1 MIVRLTK
8 PSPSLIVRRMKKP
21 LFLLVL
27 TLFCAIPAAAQS
39 SEFGITLG
47 GSSRTVDDAVN
58 ENDVPFL
65 DDELSLSRSAVD
77 LFWGLQIEEGTW
89 LKIKAGRI
97 QTPVA
102 VDVSPV
108 QNPRPPANQRIRRD
122 VEGEVQH
129 IEANAEYRFSEPFG
143 TTALFAGVGLY
154 RHSGEGVETESN
166 WGWNAGVNAD
176 FPITRRYGLL
186 IEGTYHWTR
195 ADFRPRYLT
204 IGGGLRVSF

>member
-1 MIVRLTK
+1 MIVQLTN
-8 PSPSLIVRRMKKP
+8 PAPSLIVRRMRKP
-21 LFLLVL
+21 LALLVL
-27 TLFCAIPAAAQS
+27 MLVCAVPAFAQS
-39 SEFGITLG
+39 SELGILIG

-65 DDELSLSRSAVD
+65 DDEFSFSRSAVD
-77 LFWGLQIEEGTW
+77 LYWGFRVEQSTW
-89 LKIKAGRI
+89 IKIKAGRME
-97 QTPVA
+97 TPVA
-102 VDVSPV
+102 VDVTPV

-143 TTALFAGVGLY
+143 TTGLFAGVGLY

-176 FPITRRYGLL
+176 FPITRRYGVLV
-186 IEGTYHWTR
+186 EGTYHWTR

-204 IGGGLRVSF
+204 IGAGLRVSF

>member
-21 LFLLVL
+21 LFLLVV
-27 TLFCAIPAAAQS
+27 TLLCALPAFAQS
-39 SEFGITLG
+39 SEFGIIIG
-47 GSSRTVDDAVN
+47 GNSRTVDDAVN
-58 ENDVPFL
+58 ENDIPFE
-65 DDELSLSRSAVD
+65 DDEFSFSRSAVD
-77 LFWGLQIEEGTW
+77 LFWAMQIEEGTW
-89 LKIKAGRI
+89 IKVKAGRI
-97 QTPVA
+97 ETPVA

-122 VEGEVQH
+122 VQGEVQH
-129 IEANAEYRFSEPFG
+129 VELNAEYRFSEPFG
-143 TTALFAGVGLY
+143 TTALFGGVGLY
-154 RHSGEGVETESN
+154 RHSGEDIETESN

-176 FPITRRYGLL
+176 FPITRRYGLML
-186 IEGTYHWTR
+186 EATYHATR